1 MQQVDRIIIARHGK
15 DVSIP
20 ELGSERA
27 DLVALV
33 SPSSSLSPAHTSGT
47 EDSAHPGSL
56 IPPTS
61 DQMDL
66 VALASPSSSLS
77 HAHTS
82 PAALASPSSSLS
94 HAHTSL
100 ASPSSSL
107 SHVHTSPADDLAQPG
122 SLIPPTSDH

>member
-15 DVSIP
+15 DVSTP

-27 DLVALV
+27 DLAALV

-47 EDSAHPGSL
+47 GDLAHPGSL

-61 DQMDL
+61 DQMDP
-66 VALASPSSSLS
+66 VALVSPSSSLS

-82 PAALASPSSSLS
+82 PAVAL
-94 HAHTSL
+94 
-100 ASPSSSL
+100 
-107 SHVHTSPADDLAQPG
+107 VF
-122 SLIPPTSDH
+122 